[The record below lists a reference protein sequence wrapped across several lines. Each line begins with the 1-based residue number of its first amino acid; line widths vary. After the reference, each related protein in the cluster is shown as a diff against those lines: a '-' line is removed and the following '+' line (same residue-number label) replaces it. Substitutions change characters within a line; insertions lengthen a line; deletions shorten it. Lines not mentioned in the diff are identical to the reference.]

1 MQGSEVPILE
11 YYNTVFVEIMRDWN
25 LSPLP
30 AMNRSILA
38 NIFVANLDEFLLAT
52 LVETYGHLI
61 EAKNMYKWHLEEILR
76 ACMTLESSPR
86 YQADKQ
92 MRKVLMENDLLTTQ
106 STNKQVVSAV
116 EVGSAPQTMEQI
128 RRSDGK
134 TWATNGMY
142 RDMTVEQR
150 GKFDEHCRKIRALD
164 KPHVLGANGQF
175 DYFLRDGKA
184 TETKPA
190 CALIPGHLPNAR
202 ACDEVGHFPGNCPL
216 NRTGNNK
223 GVHFGGT
230 HKQTTLVSAVLADK
244 TNVGLQKLVEDQKS
258 QMERM
263 GNMVEMLVKKVADT
277 EEETAKFGIT
287 WEDGE
292 FNGNS
297 EWTMSTLPNKI
308 QI

>member
-1 MQGSEVPILE
+1 MSSAPMAALLENKLDGKGNVVLGLTELSDNFDEHVMVHTNPGERQLLAPNWAKVYDVFLSLMLRDVEVIGWMGPHAALLRNERLMQGSEVPILE

-150 GKFDEHCRKIRALD
+150 GKFDEHCRKIRS
-164 KPHVLGANGQF
+164 
-175 DYFLRDGKA
+175 
-184 TETKPA
+184 
-190 CALIPGHLPNAR
+190 
-202 ACDEVGHFPGNCPL
+202 
-216 NRTGNNK
+216 NK
-223 GVHFGGT
+223 HAWSGGT
-230 HKQTTLVSAVLADK
+230 LLHILCNKRCLGIATTDYTLWQWHRNPEEVSQAGMYK
-244 TNVGLQKLVEDQKS
+244 TN
-258 QMERM
+258 
-263 GNMVEMLVKKVADT
+263 
-277 EEETAKFGIT
+277 
-287 WEDGE
+287 
-292 FNGNS
+292 
-297 EWTMSTLPNKI
+297 
-308 QI
+308 